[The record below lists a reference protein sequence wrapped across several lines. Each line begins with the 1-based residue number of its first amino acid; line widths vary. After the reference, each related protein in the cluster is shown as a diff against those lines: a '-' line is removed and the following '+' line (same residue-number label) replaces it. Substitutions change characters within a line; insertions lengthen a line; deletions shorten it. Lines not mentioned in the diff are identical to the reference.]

1 MSVDP
6 SQLRSSPHTGY
17 YLTFFVMKTPL
28 IMNGQPAQITSDDGH
43 LTLSCRNP
51 PVSITFDSLIGEVD
65 AVVKTYGL
73 EVVSNYWCEEVPLFE
88 LKLSSQR
95 SLKRFLRLQD
105 QLQSELASRISANL
119 TQKQQSVGPI
129 VVYAHCEVH
138 MLTPRPE
145 TKDAKVLVVT
155 SENIDTCATIWRE
168 SEVFNFGALYR
179 AMRIDRKAIPNE
191 GTNIWLSSPPPPPP
205 PPPPHTHTHTHTH
218 THMHK
223 PPNYHFGCTIL
234 PVCYNK
240 VMRVCNASNIGT
252 HT

>member
-17 YLTFFVMKTPL
+17 YLTFFVLKTPL

-51 PVSITFDSLIGEVD
+51 PVSITFDSLTTEVD
-65 AVVKTYGL
+65 AVVKKYGL
-73 EVVSNYWCEEVPLFE
+73 EGVSNYWCEEEVPLFE

-95 SLKRFLRLQD
+95 SLKSFLRLQD
-105 QLQSELASRISANL
+105 QLQNELASRISANL

-129 VVYAHCEVH
+129 VVHSEVH

-155 SENIDTCATIWRE
+155 SENIDTCYTIWRE

-205 PPPPHTHTHTHTH
+205 HTHTHAHAHTRASH
-218 THMHK
+218 
-223 PPNYHFGCTIL
+223 YHFGCYSFCSACTN
-234 PVCYNK
+234 C
-240 VMRVCNASNIGT
+240 MSE
-252 HT
+252 